1 MTSLGRTCDSMSVA
15 TAAMGVLIPLADS
28 GMQATY
34 DSIGTEP
41 ARFRYG
47 DGRFTTVTV
56 SCDGYCLEWCT
67 AVCATTPFT
76 SS

>member
-1 MTSLGRTCDSMSVA
+1 MSVA
-15 TAAMGVLIPLADS
+15 TAAMGALIRLADS
-28 GMQATY
+28 GLLATY

-41 ARFRYG
+41 LHYG
-47 DGRFTTVTV
+47 DSRFTTVTV
-56 SCDGYCLEWCT
+56 SCEGYCLEWCT